1 MWIYII
7 IILFLILQKYVA
19 LITIKIMFGMYFY
32 FLQDVI
38 KTLGDVPSD
47 PNTAVP
53 KKKVKITDCGIN
65 EVDKKYDLDEDLRIT
80 EF

>member
-1 MWIYII
+1 MEFHLNNFISYCLKKQNVLIVINII
-7 IILFLILQKYVA
+7 FG
-19 LITIKIMFGMYFY
+19 KIFCFM
-32 FLQDVI
+32 QDVI

-53 KKKVKITDCGIN
+53 KKKVKIIDCGIN

-80 EF
+80 EL